1 MLMAPYFDA
10 SFAHISARL
19 IELGADSRVDWDL
32 TGITAFDS
40 AAAMAVWRAWGRR
53 RRESARVNPAH
64 EALFARIAAVPPL
77 PPVAKVPDWLSPIV
91 FLGRRVLIL
100 FENLASIA

>member
-53 RRESARVNPAH
+53 RREGARVNPSH

-77 PPVAKVPDWLSPIV
+77 PQITKVPDWLRPLEFI
-91 FLGRRVLIL
+91 GRRALVLI
-100 FENLASIA
+100 ENLASIA